1 MSATPTTV
9 TTRAV
14 RSLLDACPPND
25 LAATPVAIAG
35 SEGTQLEGALVG
47 KGTVGVVLSNQND
60 NDVCPWL
67 PFARTLRDDGYR
79 VLLYRYGR
87 AAAHPSDDLAAAV
100 DALRAQGVER
110 IMLVG
115 ASIGAAATVVIASK
129 NPPDVVAAVP
139 LSAVSV
145 ADGRSILRDAEQLS
159 LPTLFVTADRDGSGS
174 SQAVPLLHER
184 APAAEKQLL
193 VVPGT
198 AHGWQ
203 LLDDDAVMQR
213 VRDFLARYR

>member
-1 MSATPTTV
+1 
-9 TTRAV
+9 
-14 RSLLDACPPND
+14 LLG
-25 LAATPVAIAG
+25 AG
-35 SEGTQLEGALVG
+35 TI
-47 KGTVGVVLSNQND
+47 GVVLSNQND

-87 AAAHPSDDLAAAV
+87 GGASPSADLAAAV

-115 ASIGAAATVVIASK
+115 ASIGAAATVVVASK
-129 NPPDVVAAVP
+129 SVPGVVAAVP
-139 LSAVSV
+139 LSAVIV
-145 ADGRSILRDAEQLS
+145 ADGRSIEGDADQLS
-159 LPTLFVTADRDGSGS
+159 LPTLFVIADQDGSAP
-174 SQAVPLLHER
+174 SQAVADLHQR

-203 LLDDDAVMQR
+203 LLDDAAVLEQ
-213 VRDFLARYR
+213 VRAFLARYR